1 MSRFVI
7 VVLASTLL
15 GCSAGSGPVILG
27 AAGPWKEGYGA
38 STRLGI
44 ELAVAELNAGGG
56 IGGRPVEI
64 RYKDDDADGA
74 TAAAVAEEFV
84 ANDSVLAVV
93 GHVTSGA
100 MVAAARVYDGR
111 IAAVATTATSP
122 DLTGLSPW
130 AFRVIS
136 SDSTNGLDLAR
147 FATRLG
153 RRRAAILYENDS
165 YGRGIVDAFRRNF
178 AGSVVSIDPIP
189 ADGSGVEPYISYFR
203 RLQPAPDLVF
213 VAGVEVSGLA
223 LLREAKR
230 QGLTAAFLGA
240 DGWLGIVADT
250 SASEG
255 AYVGTPFTPADTRA
269 AAQRFVAAY
278 RAKYRA
284 VPDGNAALG
293 YDATMAIARAIAE
306 AGTDRRDIR
315 DHLAA
320 LTDENA
326 FDGATGK
333 VRFQPSGDPVGKGF
347 VMTRVRRGELVV
359 EDAR

>member
-1 MSRFVI
+1 MSRFAI
-7 VVLASTLL
+7 VGLAVLAV
-15 GCSAGSGPVILG
+15 GCSSGSAPVMLG

-38 STRLGI
+38 LTRQGI
-44 ELAVAELNAGGG
+44 ELAVAELNARGGV
-56 IGGRPVEI
+56 GGRPVEV

-84 ANDSVLAVV
+84 ANDTVLAVV

-111 IAAVATTATSP
+111 ISAVATTATSP

-130 AFRVIS
+130 TFRVIS

-147 FATRLG
+147 FAARLG

-165 YGRGIVDAFRRNF
+165 YGRGIADAFRRNF
-178 AGSVVSIDPIP
+178 VGTVVSIDPIA
-189 ADGSGVEPYISYFR
+189 ADGSGVEPFVAYFK
-203 RLQPAPDLVF
+203 RLQPDVVF

-223 LLREAKR
+223 LLREARR
-230 QGLTAAFLGA
+230 QGLTASFLGA

-250 SASEG
+250 TASEG
-255 AYVGTPFTPADTRA
+255 AYVGTPFTPADTRPA
-269 AAQRFVAAY
+269 ARRFVAAY
-278 RAKYRA
+278 KAKYRA

-293 YDATMAIARAIAE
+293 YDATMAIARAIEE
-306 AGTDRRDIR
+306 AGADRRAIR
-315 DHLAA
+315 DHLAT
-320 LTDENA
+320 LTDANA

-333 VRFQPSGDPVGKGF
+333 VRFLPNGDPIGKGF
-347 VMTRVRRGELVV
+347 VMTRVRDGELVL
-359 EDAR
+359 EGMP